1 MPNSKANIK
10 AYTRQ
15 ELRDTIAALG
25 EPGYRADQIHRW
37 LFSDQVTDFEKMK
50 NINASLREALSRR
63 YVIPSCSFENEAIE
77 ERSGGALETSK
88 FLVGLHDDE
97 MVETVLIPSTDR
109 HTVCVS
115 SQVGC
120 PLRCTFCAT
129 GYMGF
134 TRNLL
139 ASEIVEQV
147 LLVNKRLR
155 DRSPENHVT
164 NIVFMGMGEP
174 LLNLNNVFDAI
185 ETLTN
190 QSYNFSLSR
199 KRITISTVG
208 LIPQIGA
215 IARAGLSIK
224 LAISLHAAAQE
235 KRTSLIPVAQ
245 EHTLEKLRHALQE
258 YTDVEK
264 EPVTLVYMLLEGVND
279 SDQDAA
285 NLIRFT
291 QGFLCKINLID
302 YNCIVN
308 MKFKPVKEER
318 RDRFIHTL
326 VNAGLQVTVR
336 KSQGASINAACGQLA
351 LQEKNNT
358 AFRSQ

>member
-1 MPNSKANIK
+1 MPNDKTNIK

-15 ELRDTIAALG
+15 ELRDRVAALG
-25 EPGYRADQIHRW
+25 EASYRADQIHRW
-37 LFSDQVTDFEKMK
+37 LFSDRVTDFEKMK
-50 NINASLREALSRR
+50 NINASLRNKLSTE
-63 YVIPSCSFENEAIE
+63 YFIPSCYLEKEEAE
-77 ERSGGALETSK
+77 QASEQLLKTSK

-97 MVETVLIPSTDR
+97 MVETVLIPSPDR

-147 LLVNKRLR
+147 QLVNERLVEK
-155 DRSPENHVT
+155 SPGNHLT

-174 LLNLNNVFDAI
+174 LLNLKNVFETI
-185 ETLTN
+185 KTLTN
-190 QSYNFSLSR
+190 QTYNFSLSR

-208 LIPQIGA
+208 LIPQIGE
-215 IARAGLSIK
+215 IARSGISTK
-224 LAISLHAAAQE
+224 LAISLHAADQE
-235 KRTSLIPVAQ
+235 KRTSLIPVAKD
-245 EHTLEKLRHALQE
+245 HNLEDLRHALHE
-258 YTDVEK
+258 YADMAK
-264 EPVTLVYMLLEGVND
+264 EPVTLVYMLIDGVND
-279 SDQDAA
+279 SDKDAI
-285 NLIRFT
+285 NLARFA

-308 MKFKPVKEER
+308 IKFKPVKAEK
-318 RDRFIHTL
+318 RDRFIHNL
-326 VNAGLQVTVR
+326 VNAGVHVTVR
-336 KSQGASINAACGQLA
+336 KSQGASIDAACGQLA
-351 LQEKNNT
+351 LQKKSKT
-358 AFRSQ
+358 TSRPY

>member
-1 MPNSKANIK
+1 MPNSKTNIK

-25 EPGYRADQIHRW
+25 EPAYRADQIHRW
-37 LFSDQVTDFEKMK
+37 LFSDRVTDFEKMK

-77 ERSGGALETSK
+77 ERSVSAPETSK

-97 MVETVLIPSTDR
+97 MVETVLIPSPDR
-109 HTVCVS
+109 QTVCVS
-115 SQVGC
+115 SQIGC

-147 LLVNKRLR
+147 LLVNERLG
-155 DRSPENHVT
+155 DRSPDTHVT
-164 NIVFMGMGEP
+164 NMVFMGMGEP
-174 LLNLNNVFDAI
+174 MLNLNNVFDAI

-208 LIPQIGA
+208 LIPQIGEL
-215 IARAGLSIK
+215 ARSGLSIK
-224 LAISLHAAAQE
+224 LAISLHAADQE
-235 KRTSLIPVAQ
+235 KRTSLIPVAK
-245 EHTLEKLRHALQE
+245 EHTLEDLRHALHE
-258 YTDVEK
+258 YADMVK
-264 EPVTLVYMLLEGVND
+264 EPVTLVYMLIEGVND
-279 SDQDAA
+279 ADQDAI
-285 NLIRFT
+285 NLIRFA

-308 MKFKPVKEER
+308 VKFNPVKAEK

-326 VNAGLQVTVR
+326 VNAGVHVTVR
-336 KSQGASINAACGQLA
+336 KSQGASIDAACGQLA
-351 LQEKNNT
+351 LQKKNKT
-358 AFRSQ
+358 ASRPY